1 MQDNELEALKKKRL
15 KEIKQQQHIKQQIE
29 QIEMIAKQ
37 FMTREALER
46 YSNIKVAHPETAI
59 KVITLIANAAQT
71 SQLSNKLT
79 DEQFKRLLQQI
90 QPEKERFRFIK

>member
-71 SQLSNKLT
+71 NQLSNKLT